1 MIESNFEK
9 RRKLA
14 DLIGQK
20 IKANS
25 RRIGGRK
32 QRKQGKVSYIDNETG
47 RIDDTKSRILKRKPL
62 RWSRRQI

>member
-32 QRKQGKVSYIDNETG
+32 QRKQSKVSYIDNETG
-47 RIDDTKSRILKRKPL
+47 KIDDTKSRILKRKPL
-62 RWSRRQI
+62 R